1 MADKEVVTERVVE
14 QPTNREVIVD
24 REPRRS
30 SGWAIAAVVLLILLL
45 ILLFG
50 GLFRGAG
57 GGSGSGGA
65 GGGAQVQGQ

>member
-14 QPTNREVIVD
+14 RPEREVIVD
-24 REPRRS
+24 REPRRT
-30 SGWAIAAVVLLILLL
+30 SGWVIAAVVLAILLL

-57 GGSGSGGA
+57 GGATGGSGG
-65 GGGAQVQGQ
+65 GPQVQGQ